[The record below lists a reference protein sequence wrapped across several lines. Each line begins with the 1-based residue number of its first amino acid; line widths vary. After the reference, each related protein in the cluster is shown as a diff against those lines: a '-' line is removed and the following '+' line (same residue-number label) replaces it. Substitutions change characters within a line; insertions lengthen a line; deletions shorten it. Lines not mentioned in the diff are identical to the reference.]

1 MHKVLA
7 PNSAVIRLHSWL
19 RPSVG
24 VKRAALTIGA
34 ALVLAAPFA
43 LANNKPAPPSKT
55 LTEIEVRA
63 TPIAAFDKENPAATR
78 FGKLTWRGG
87 LVLSSATPSFG
98 GWSGLVLGA
107 NGKQLV
113 AVSDAGTWM
122 TAHIV
127 YEGGKPYGTQIRTDR
142 SSEIPFW
149 SAAQPFARPR
159 CRSVDPRKGHPLPR
173 DGS

>member
-1 MHKVLA
+1 M
-7 PNSAVIRLHSWL
+7 HSWL

-24 VKRAALTIGA
+24 VKRAALTTGA
-34 ALVLAAPFA
+34 AIVLAAPFA

-98 GWSGLVLGA
+98 GWSGL
-107 NGKQLV
+107 
-113 AVSDAGTWM
+113 
-122 TAHIV
+122 
-127 YEGGKPYGTQIRTDR
+127 
-142 SSEIPFW
+142 
-149 SAAQPFARPR
+149 
-159 CRSVDPRKGHPLPR
+159 
-173 DGS
+173 